1 MGSEMCIR
9 DRCDGEVIDDTAIFN
24 LEQQTQDILGTQL
37 PSDFTVTYHSSPEDA
52 DSATNNLSSPY
63 NNTSNPQPIFVRIQS
78 LDGSGCYIAGRT
90 PAFNLV
96 VTDQTEAAATDDL
109 VECDATTDGSLEATF
124 ILDEQTPV
132 IIGTRDPSDY
142 IVTYHAT
149 EANADDA
156 VNPISTLTGPSQTI
170 YFRIVE
176 TGASNCF
183 GTGQFQLRVDPLP
196 ATTALDVLQECDD
209 DGDGFAVFTLTDR
222 DTQALAGQT
231 GLTVSY
237 HATEPEAE
245 AGTSSLGSSYTNT
258 TIDSEQIW
266 VRLTNTAAGCHSIMP
281 LDLVVNPLP
290 VPQLAS
296 LPPECDDDTDG
307 LQIFDLSTV
316 AAQVIGAQTD
326 MVVSYHETDADAQAG
341 VSPLGNTYFTNTPD
355 VDTIHIRLENTL
367 TGCYDVSTLDLVVN
381 PLPTISSLTYPLC
394 DINSPGDFVE
404 VFDLSTLDVDVINGQ
419 NTTVS
424 YHADEANALGNIDP
438 LPTLYNSTTQTIYAA
453 LEDNVT
459 GCRAVAPL
467 ELVVD
472 PLPATTALDV
482 LQECDDDGDG
492 FAVFTL
498 TDRDTQALAGQTGL
512 TVSYHA
518 TEPEAEAGTSS
529 LGSSYT
535 NTTIDSE
542 QIWVRLT
549 NTAAGCHSIM
559 PLDLVVNPLPVPQLA
574 SLPPECD
581 DDTDGLQ
588 IFDLSTVAAQVI
600 GAQTDMVVSY
610 HETDADAQAGV
621 SPLGNT
627 YFTNTPDVD
636 TIHIRLENTL
646 TGCYDVSTLDLVVN
660 PLPELDLEDNYV
672 ICADASLGGLD
683 YVEVDPELSAVD
695 YNFIWRD
702 EFGTVLSTDAV
713 YSIDQIGIYS
723 LEVIDAIGSNCSTL
737 EFFTVTES
745 ENPDVTATV
754 TSENFADT
762 HTIVATA
769 TGGGLY
775 EFSLDQGPW
784 QDLSLIHI

>member
-1 MGSEMCIR
+1 
-9 DRCDGEVIDDTAIFN
+9 
-24 LEQQTQDILGTQL
+24 
-37 PSDFTVTYHSSPEDA
+37 
-52 DSATNNLSSPY
+52 
-63 NNTSNPQPIFVRIQS
+63 
-78 LDGSGCYIAGRT
+78 
-90 PAFNLV
+90 
-96 VTDQTEAAATDDL
+96 
-109 VECDATTDGSLEATF
+109 
-124 ILDEQTPV
+124 
-132 IIGTRDPSDY
+132 
-142 IVTYHAT
+142 
-149 EANADDA
+149 
-156 VNPISTLTGPSQTI
+156 
-170 YFRIVE
+170 
-176 TGASNCF
+176 
-183 GTGQFQLRVDPLP
+183 
-196 ATTALDVLQECDD
+196 
-209 DGDGFAVFTLTDR
+209 
-222 DTQALAGQT
+222 
-231 GLTVSY
+231 VSY

-245 AGTSSLGSSYTNT
+245 AGTPSLGSSYTNAVAYT
-258 TIDSEQIW
+258 SEQIW

-307 LQIFDLSTV
+307 LQTFDLSTV
-316 AAQVIGAQTD
+316 AAQVIGAQTN
-326 MVVSYHETDADAQAG
+326 MVVSCHETDADAQAG

-438 LPTLYNSTTQTIYAA
+438 LPTLYSSTTQTIYAA

-472 PLPATTALDV
+472 PLPATTALD
-482 LQECDDDGDG
+482 LLPECDDDGDG

-498 TDRDTQALAGQTGL
+498 TDRDTQALGGQTGL

-518 TEPEAEAGTSS
+518 TEPEAEAGTPS

-535 NTTIDSE
+535 NAVAYTSE

-588 IFDLSTVAAQVI
+588 TFDLSTVAAQVI
-600 GAQTDMVVSY
+600 GAQTNMVVSC

-660 PLPELDLEDNYV
+660 PLPTISSLTYPLCDINSPGDFVEVFDLSTLDVDVINGQNTTVSYHADEANALGNIDPLPTLYSSTTQTIYAALEDNVTGCRAVAPLELVVDPLPATTALDLLPECDDDGDGFAVFTLTDRDTQALGGQTGLTVSYHATEPEAEAGTPSLGSSYTNAV
-672 ICADASLGGLD
+672 AYTSEQIWVRLTNTAAGCHSIMPLDLVVNPLPVPQLASL
-683 YVEVDPELSAVD
+683 P
-695 YNFIWRD
+695 
-702 EFGTVLSTDAV
+702 
-713 YSIDQIGIYS
+713 
-723 LEVIDAIGSNCSTL
+723 
-737 EFFTVTES
+737 
-745 ENPDVTATV
+745 P
-754 TSENFADT
+754 
-762 HTIVATA
+762 
-769 TGGGLY
+769 
-775 EFSLDQGPW
+775 
-784 QDLSLIHI
+784 